1 MRPILEAQARAF
13 LAMLKHEVYDGC
25 TQLRVELPG
34 KRILS
39 GFFDNA
45 DDMIDEIKPLG
56 DTVHIWISLN
66 PIKRSKWESDQSRN
80 RLRQGSAA
88 SADDVLNNLTFVI
101 DIDAT
106 RPSGVSAT
114 DDEKAR
120 AREVRDKMLS
130 YLEEIGVTPTWMTD
144 SGNGYHI
151 GFITTE
157 TLATDMIADAK
168 RRLYNVFSALF
179 DNDGATID
187 RSPANHEAV
196 ITLPGTYSIKG
207 ENSPERPH
215 RQVQAVFCPNP
226 KRIDLL
232 ALADRLCPDK
242 AGFEG
247 EAEPEKAHPSFN
259 DTHNQHKDKRSSNTR
274 RRHVYESPRNKIITK
289 MPPPNLKHERLVMAS
304 DFKRILFEESPGL
317 HIFRHATGMGKTYSL
332 ATTIQ
337 MLVDTGKWPLKPD
350 GTPKRLLWVS
360 KRHEDLEYLKSLMPS
375 AFIQRGRDDEP
386 ESPYFC
392 QFNSRVKEIAES
404 GHNVGRD
411 VCKNCPARQN
421 CAFEKSIKEAKK
433 ATIVAAPYG
442 SYLNAGNRLEDF
454 EIIVVD
460 EDLLAQLVEVK
471 DFDRSV
477 LGGWVEAVALM
488 PTHYPAEHAI
498 HRYLDL
504 FGKLLQHG
512 EGHTIENALS
522 ATSTWRDLGGDELP
536 LLGKPDHDSERFKFE
551 ASHMFG
557 EEIQKKMLASLL
569 FALRTGQGEPKLY
582 DGGIKFGIRR
592 ANVINALKNKLVI
605 NLDAT
610 PTTRLLEEVL
620 GPLKIHGKEY
630 AAPNTHI
637 IQIPDQLYA
646 AEHMRKPETLAE
658 VSQIVNTLV
667 ALHKAPLVVAK
678 GEFVAEYHR
687 SKNKPLPPSDRLL
700 GIAHQYAQVIWYGSQ
715 TRASND
721 YQHCDAI
728 VLVGHYQEALWFSE
742 MAVSALSPVTPLS
755 GQSGHTPKQYDLV
768 GDSPNVLTRDSPTHP
783 DPFVQEVID
792 QRLSAEITQAIGRL
806 RAINRPEPLPVY
818 LVTGT
823 VFPGL
828 PIDELVRRT
837 TFTGDQSKRDNLTA
851 INHKKRVEALAKIE
865 ALRETGYVIT
875 PRTTDR
881 KLAKDAGVS
890 RNFAAKYLKEIKP
903 TLTEDS
909 HTDPDEA
916 FYEAVYRIEEVVG
929 KDYSPRTA
937 TGLARRARV
946 SVGHA
951 ERFLRE
957 FLILVA

>member
-1 MRPILEAQARAF
+1 MRPILEAQVRAF
-13 LAMLKHEVYDGC
+13 LAMLKHGVYDGC
-25 TQLRVELPG
+25 TQLRVEVPG
-34 KRILS
+34 KAMLS
-39 GFFDNA
+39 GFFENPNDL
-45 DDMIDEIKPLG
+45 ISEIKPLG
-56 DTVHIWISLN
+56 DSAHIWIGLN
-66 PIKRSKWESDQSRN
+66 PIKRSKWESDPDRN
-80 RLRQGSAA
+80 RLRRGSAA
-88 SADDVLNNLTFVI
+88 GSDDVLNNLTFI
-101 DIDAT
+101 IHIAST
-106 RPSGVSAT
+106 RPSCVSPT
-114 DDEKAR
+114 EDERAR
-120 AREVRDKMLS
+120 ARDVRDKMLS
-130 YLEEIGVTPTWMTD
+130 YFAEMDLSPAWVND
-144 SGNGYHI
+144 SDYGYQI

-157 TLATDMIADAK
+157 TLATDLIADAK
-168 RRLYNVFSALF
+168 RRLYHVFSALF
-179 DNDGATID
+179 VTDGVTID
-187 RSPANHEAV
+187 HSLANHEAG
-196 ITLPGTYSIKG
+196 ITLPGTYSIGG
-207 ENSPERPH
+207 EKSPERPH
-215 RQVQAVFCPNP
+215 RQVHAVFCPNAE
-226 KRIDLL
+226 RIDLL
-232 ALADRLCPDK
+232 DLAERLCPDK
-242 AGFEG
+242 VSHE
-247 EAEPEKAHPSFN
+247 EDAEPEKAHPTLN
-259 DTHNQHKDKRSSNTR
+259 DTHNQHKDKRSSKTR
-274 RRHVYESPRNKIITK
+274 RKRVYESPRKKIITK
-289 MPPPNLKHERLVMAS
+289 MPRPNVEQVRLVMAS
-304 DFKRILFEESPGL
+304 DSKRILCEESHGL

-360 KRHEDLEYLKSLMPS
+360 KRHEDLKYLKSLMPS
-375 AFIQRGRDDEP
+375 AFIQRGRDDDP
-386 ESPYFC
+386 ESPYYC

-411 VCKNCPARQN
+411 VCMSCPARKN

-471 DFDRSV
+471 DFDHSV

-504 FGKLLQHG
+504 LGKLLQHG
-512 EGHTIENALS
+512 EGHTIENAFS

-536 LLGKPDHDSERFKFE
+536 LLGMPDHDSERFKFE

-557 EEIQKKMLASLL
+557 EDIQTKMLASLL

-582 DGGIKFGIRR
+582 DDGIKFGIRR

-610 PTTRLLEEVL
+610 PTTRLLAEVL
-620 GPLKIHGKEY
+620 GPLKLYGEEDT
-630 AAPNTHI
+630 APNTHI
-637 IQIPDQLYA
+637 TQIPDQLYA
-646 AEHMRKPETLAE
+646 AEHLRKPETLTE
-658 VSQIVNTLV
+658 VSQIVNMLI

-687 SKNKPLPPSDRLL
+687 SKNKPLPPPDRLL
-700 GIAHQYAQVIWYGSQ
+700 GIAHQNAQVIWYGSQ

-768 GDSPNVLTRDSPTHP
+768 GDSPNVLTRDCPTHP

-792 QRLSAEITQAIGRL
+792 QRLTAEITQAIGRL
-806 RAINRPEPLPVY
+806 RAINRREPLRVY

-837 TFTGDQSKRDNLTA
+837 SFTGDQSKRDNLTD
-851 INHKKRVEALAKIE
+851 INAPKTANARSKVEALLA
-865 ALRETGYVIT
+865 TGYVIT
-875 PRTTDR
+875 SVR
-881 KLAKDAGVS
+881 KFAKDAKVS
-890 RNFAAKYLKEIKP
+890 RKFADNYLKENRG
-903 TLTEDS
+903 TEDS
-909 HTDPDEA
+909 LTDPDEA
-916 FYEAVYRIEEVVG
+916 FYEAVYRIEEVAG

-946 SVGHA
+946 SVEHA